1 MAKRNNTKNFIWN
14 AIGLTLNSFNSLF
27 FLIAVR
33 YINGVDIAGIFTYAF
48 ALCALFYIIS
58 IYYNR
63 SFQVSDAKNK
73 FSFGD
78 YFACRIVTSI
88 TSFAAIIVFCLINQC
103 DFFTTAVISL
113 LMLFRIIEAIS
124 DCFYGAIHKKSH
136 LYQTGISLAAKAIL
150 GLGAFVLADILTHN
164 LLIAISALILI
175 NIIIFFVYDTK
186 NYRKLYQ
193 EKLSFRSKNLKS
205 ILKTCFPVF
214 LFSILSLY
222 LANCQKYVLPYF
234 DSNEAQTIF
243 GILIMP
249 ATILSLIGSYLIN
262 PVLDTLTNH
271 YESKNIKAYIKLS
284 QKTLLLLLG
293 VGVLAILASYFF
305 GIPVL
310 ELIYHLDLSA
320 YQLTLVLIVIAS
332 IFFAI
337 AMIISSLLTVIKE
350 NRRQTYIYIVTSIF
364 ATIIS
369 IFLIEH
375 SGIIGAAYAFLF
387 SSIVLVI
394 LYIILLQVK
403 LHKLGKTYGK

>member
-1 MAKRNNTKNFIWN
+1 MTKNNNTKNFIWN

-48 ALCALFYIIS
+48 ALCSLFYIIS

-73 FSFGD
+73 FSFSD
-78 YFACRIVTSI
+78 YFTCRIVTSVA
-88 TSFAAIIVFCLINQC
+88 SFLIILIFCLINQC
-103 DFFTTAVISL
+103 DIFTTAVISL
-113 LMLFRIIEAIS
+113 LMLFRIVEAVS

-150 GLGAFVLADILTHN
+150 GLGVFALTDFLTHN
-164 LLIAISALILI
+164 LLFAISSLILV
-175 NIIIFFVYDTK
+175 NVIIFFTYDTK

-193 EKLSFRSKNLKS
+193 ENLTFNSKNLKL

-222 LANCQKYVLPYF
+222 LANCQKYILPYF

-262 PVLDTLTNH
+262 PVLDTLTKH
-271 YESKNIKAYIKLS
+271 YESKNIIAYIKLS

-293 VGVLAILASYFF
+293 IGILAIIASYFF

-310 ELIYHLDLSA
+310 ELIYHLDLSTFRLA
-320 YQLTLVLIVIAS
+320 LVMIVIAS

-394 LYIILLQVK
+394 LYTLLLQIK
-403 LHKLGKTYGK
+403 LHSLRKSHGK